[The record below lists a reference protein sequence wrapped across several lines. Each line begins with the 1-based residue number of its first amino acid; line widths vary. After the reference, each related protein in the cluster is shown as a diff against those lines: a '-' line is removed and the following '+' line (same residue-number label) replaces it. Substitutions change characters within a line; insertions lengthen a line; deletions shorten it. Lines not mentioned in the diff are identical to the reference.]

1 MCNQWY
7 LGPLESSEFMALIKH
22 KAPRKQM
29 TRVISLLKQH
39 FQAWG
44 FSLCEGEVG
53 RSPQNVPQV
62 EIFSQ
67 QYLDFP
73 KIRRRKKEKL
83 VCVGG
88 EDLHY
93 L

>member
-1 MCNQWY
+1 
-7 LGPLESSEFMALIKH
+7 MAFIKH

-29 TRVISLLKQH
+29 IRVISLLKQQ

-44 FSLCEGEVG
+44 FFVCEGDVG

-62 EIFSQ
+62 KIFSQ

-73 KIRRRKKEKL
+73 KKRRGKKEKL
-83 VCVGG
+83 VGG
-88 EDLHY
+88 GKNLHN

>member
-1 MCNQWY
+1 
-7 LGPLESSEFMALIKH
+7 MAFIKH

-29 TRVISLLKQH
+29 IRVISLLKQQ

-44 FSLCEGEVG
+44 FFVYEGDVG

-62 EIFSQ
+62 KIFSQ
-67 QYLDFP
+67 QHLDFP
-73 KIRRRKKEKL
+73 KKKEGKERE
-83 VCVGG
+83 VGRG
-88 EDLHY
+88 EKNLHN

>member
-1 MCNQWY
+1 MGNLWY
-7 LGPLESSEFMALIKH
+7 LGPLESSEFMAFIKH

-29 TRVISLLKQH
+29 TRVISLLKQQ

-53 RSPQNVPQV
+53 RSSQNVPQV
-62 EIFSQ
+62 KIFSQ

-73 KIRRRKKEKL
+73 KKKKRRRKKEKL
-83 VCVGG
+83 VGG
-88 EDLHY
+88 KDLHK